1 LTVKISGKLTRE
13 DYKHFGPEVERL
25 IEKHGTIRVLCE
37 MHDFH
42 GWKMGAL
49 WEDMKFDIKHF
60 ADIEQLA
67 LVGERKWQEGMAIF
81 CKPFTGATIRYFDQ
95 HEFDQAEEWIR
106 ADLPYAVLKGTSHPG
121 GQDAVQEASEESF
134 PASDA
139 PAY

>member
-1 LTVKISGKLTRE
+1 
-13 DYKHFGPEVERL
+13 
-25 IEKHGTIRVLCE
+25 
-37 MHDFH
+37 
-42 GWKMGAL
+42 MGAL